1 MHLKKR
7 NERNEMHD
15 NIEKILK
22 MNLVR
27 VNFVEM
33 PAQIGLMSMENKGN

>member
-1 MHLKKR
+1 MHLKNR
-7 NERNEMHD
+7 SERNKMHD

-27 VNFVEM
+27 VNFGEM
-33 PAQIGLMSMENKGN
+33 RAELGPMSLENNGN

>member
-1 MHLKKR
+1 MQDASEKEKCMIILK
-7 NERNEMHD
+7 
-15 NIEKILK
+15 KILK

-33 PAQIGLMSMENKGN
+33 PAQIGPMSLENKEN

>member
-1 MHLKKR
+1 MREMKCMIILKKY
-7 NERNEMHD
+7 E
-15 NIEKILK
+15 K

-33 PAQIGLMSMENKGN
+33 PAQIGLMSLENKGN